1 MQIWDSAGQE
11 KFKSLIPDYIRG
23 ASLVILVYDISN
35 KKSFDNLNSWIE
47 FINTYENILI
57 LLFVVIKLI

>member
-11 KFKSLIPDYIRG
+11 KFKSLIPNYIRG